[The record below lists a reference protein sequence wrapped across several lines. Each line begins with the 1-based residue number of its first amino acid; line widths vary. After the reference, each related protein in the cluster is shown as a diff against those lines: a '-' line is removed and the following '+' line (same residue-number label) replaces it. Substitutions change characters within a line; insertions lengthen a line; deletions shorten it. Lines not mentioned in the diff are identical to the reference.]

1 MSFISLHWLRIPE
14 HIQSGAGPAL
24 PEVFRAPS
32 YLKRLFTAH
41 ELNRTGV
48 NSALK

>member
-14 HIQSGAGPAL
+14 HIQSGAGPAP
-24 PEVFRAPS
+24 PEVRALS